1 MYISERLKNYLNEP
15 YIQDLINNGDF
26 EDLFWSAMDEFGV
39 IDTEIFDLINI
50 IRMANI
56 DHNLENHIP
65 KLLKVANKV
74 IGKKCKFLGLGEIE
88 DDEDTKEY
96 INQPC
101 TITNINEMLDIR
113 DVYDKGTD
121 KQLFDTV
128 DWDIE
133 FDDGVTI
140 ENVSGYYLDAG
151 KLIS

>member
-1 MYISERLKNYLNEP
+1 MYISEILKNYLNEP

-26 EDLFWSAMDEFGV
+26 ENLFQNAMDEFGV

-101 TITNINEMLDIR
+101 IITNINEMFDMG
-113 DVYDKGTD
+113 DEYDEGTD
-121 KQLFDTV
+121 EQLFNSV
-128 DWDIE
+128 NWDIE
-133 FDDGVTI
+133 FANGEVIT
-140 ENVSGYYLDAG
+140 NVYGYYLDAG
-151 KLIS
+151 NLIA